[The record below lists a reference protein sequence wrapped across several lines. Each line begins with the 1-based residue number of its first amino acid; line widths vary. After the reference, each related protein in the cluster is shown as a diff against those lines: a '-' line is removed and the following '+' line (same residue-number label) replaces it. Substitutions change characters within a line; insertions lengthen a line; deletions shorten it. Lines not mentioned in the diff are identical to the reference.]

1 MSLEKRIKEILA
13 QRLKTSLND
22 PKRKR
27 AAVLI
32 PIFRKGNE
40 YYILVTKRT
49 EQVPQ
54 HKGQISFPGGSQN
67 PGETLLTT
75 ALREAQEEIGLQ
87 EKEVTILGGLDD
99 MFTFS
104 SEFLISPFVGF
115 IPYPYPFNINF
126 KEIAEIIEIPWS
138 ELTNPQNWREEISKK
153 EGHFLSLYFFYYQ
166 DHLIW
171 GATARILRQLI
182 DLVCPHE
189 KLREKN

>member
-1 MSLEKRIKEILA
+1 MA
-13 QRLKTSLND
+13 QRSKASLND

-32 PIFRKGNE
+32 PIFQKENA

-49 EQVPQ
+49 EQVPH

-67 PGETLLTT
+67 PGENLLTT

-87 EKEVTILGGLDD
+87 EKDVTILGELDD

-104 SEFLISPFVGF
+104 SDFLISPFVGF
-115 IPYPYPFNINF
+115 IPYPYQFNINF
-126 KEIAEIIEIPWS
+126 KEIAEIIEIPWN
-138 ELTNPQNWREEISKK
+138 ELTNPQNWREEVTKK
-153 EGHFLSLYFFYYQ
+153 DGYSLPLYSFYYQ
-166 DHLIW
+166 DYLIW

-182 DLVCPHE
+182 DLLSTKE
-189 KLREKN
+189 K

>member
-1 MSLEKRIKEILA
+1 MALEKRIKEILA
-13 QRLKTSLND
+13 QRPKASLND

-32 PIFRKGNE
+32 PIFQKGRE
-40 YYILVTKRT
+40 YHILVTKRT
-49 EQVPQ
+49 EQVPH

-67 PGETLLTT
+67 PGEDLLTT

-87 EKEVTILGGLDD
+87 EKDVIILGELDD
-99 MFTFS
+99 MFTFTS
-104 SEFLISPFVGF
+104 DFLISPFVGF

-138 ELTNPQNWREEISKK
+138 ELTNAQNWRQEITKK
-153 EGHFLSLYFFYYQ
+153 DSHFLPLYFFYYQ
-166 DHLIW
+166 DYLIW

-182 DLVCPHE
+182 DLLCTNN
-189 KLREKN
+189 KYI